1 MLRKFIV
8 FILVISYGSY
18 LMAIEEPSY
27 EVEKKYPSFEIRKYG
42 PVLVAQAEVSASFE
56 DSGNEAFR
64 ILADFIFG
72 NNSSKT
78 KIAMTAPV
86 TQQGEK
92 IAMTAPVS
100 MTKSGSS
107 FVVQFSMPSKYNR
120 ETLPSP
126 KDSRVKIVEIP
137 TRRVAVYSYSGSWSE
152 TRFLEKLSDFK
163 SALAK
168 EGVVTNGEPIF
179 ARFDSPFRLW
189 FLRRNEIWLET
200 AI

>member
-1 MLRKFIV
+1 
-8 FILVISYGSY
+8 
-18 LMAIEEPSY
+18 MAIEEPSY